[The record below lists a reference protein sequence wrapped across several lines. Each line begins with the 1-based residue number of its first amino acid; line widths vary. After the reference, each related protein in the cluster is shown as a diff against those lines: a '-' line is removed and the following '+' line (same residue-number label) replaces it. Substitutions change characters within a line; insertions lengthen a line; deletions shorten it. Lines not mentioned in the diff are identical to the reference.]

1 MFPSAPVTAAMELAA
16 RGVGQGRTRP
26 SRVAGPDARRPRSRQ
41 ARDRRDAIF
50 LSVAMIPGGLA
61 APWRP
66 FTGIGR
72 IDSTARA
79 AFARFLHA

>member
-1 MFPSAPVTAAMELAA
+1 M
-16 RGVGQGRTRP
+16 
-26 SRVAGPDARRPRSRQ
+26 
-41 ARDRRDAIF
+41 F

-72 IDSTARA
+72 IDSTASA
-79 AFARFLHA
+79 ADGAEAGRLDHAAHWSPFARYLHA